1 LSEGA
6 WTGAGGGGRGRGEIH
21 WPGGRDKVGTLGQ
34 GRVVK
39 NAWGGVVEGNR
50 VAWQHWPWGRGKV
63 RNQNEKHWPWGKD
76 KVRDE

>member
-1 LSEGA
+1 M
-6 WTGAGGGGRGRGEIH
+6 
-21 WPGGRDKVGTLGQ
+21 LG
-34 GRVVK
+34 
-39 NAWGGVVEGNR
+39 GGVVEGNR